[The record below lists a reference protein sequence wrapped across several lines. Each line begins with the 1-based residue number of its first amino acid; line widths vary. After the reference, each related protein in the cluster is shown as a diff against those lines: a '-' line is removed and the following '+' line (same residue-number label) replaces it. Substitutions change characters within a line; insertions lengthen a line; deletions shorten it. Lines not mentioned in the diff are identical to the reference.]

1 MYYYGTAGV
10 QHIALRYDEEQMKR
24 VRDPY
29 QTNDDILNG
38 GDVYTKTIK
47 VNVGKVGNL
56 FKYAAPKSFSIGPYL
71 KVK

>member
-1 MYYYGTAGV
+1 MDYYGTAGV
-10 QHIALRYDEEQMKR
+10 QHIALRYDEEQIKR

-38 GDVYTKTIK
+38 GDVFK
-47 VNVGKVGNL
+47 VNVGKVENL